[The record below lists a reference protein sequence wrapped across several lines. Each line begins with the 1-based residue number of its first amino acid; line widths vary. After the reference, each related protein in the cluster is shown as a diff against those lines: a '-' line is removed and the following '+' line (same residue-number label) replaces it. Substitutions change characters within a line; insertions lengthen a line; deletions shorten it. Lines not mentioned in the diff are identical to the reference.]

1 LLDRDLAV
9 GMDLLAEMLQRP
21 AFRPNE
27 IDAERQVVIEEI
39 NMNDDDPADVAFEEF
54 SQAVYAG
61 HPLEAPVLG
70 TRDSIRAMS
79 RDDLHGYWQRRYGL
93 GSTVVAMSGSV
104 DHEQAVDL
112 IANLFGGWEGAGVD
126 HSYRE
131 MTVKPHVRS
140 VSRDTEQ
147 AHLIIG
153 AKGMDRADE
162 RRFAF
167 DVLNHV
173 LGGGMSS
180 RLFTTIRED
189 RGLAYAVYSF
199 RNAHADT
206 GAWGVYV
213 GTTPSQAA
221 LCLDLIAEE
230 IARICA
236 DGISEEELVRAKGS
250 LGGGLALAM
259 EDPNSRMVRLGRDE
273 LAGAPHLSIDERLAR
288 LERVSLEAVKEVAA
302 AVLTGP
308 KVIGAVGPFAE
319 GDLDKWVA

>member
-1 LLDRDLAV
+1 
-9 GMDLLAEMLQRP
+9 
-21 AFRPNE
+21 
-27 IDAERQVVIEEI
+27 
-39 NMNDDDPADVAFEEF
+39 
-54 SQAVYAG
+54 
-61 HPLEAPVLG
+61 
-70 TRDSIRAMS
+70 
-79 RDDLHGYWQRRYGL
+79 
-93 GSTVVAMSGSV
+93 
-104 DHEQAVDL
+104 
-112 IANLFGGWEGAGVD
+112 
-126 HSYRE
+126 
-131 MTVKPHVRS
+131 
-140 VSRDTEQ
+140 
-147 AHLIIG
+147 
-153 AKGMDRADE
+153 MDRADD

-167 DVLNHV
+167 DVMNHV

-199 RNAHADT
+199 RNSHADT

-230 IARICA
+230 ITRICT
-236 DGISEEELVRAKGS
+236 DGITEEELVRAKGS

-288 LERVSLEAVKEVAA
+288 LESVSLEAVKEVAA
-302 AVLTGP
+302 AVLTGN